1 MNIIWNADACSF
13 DVPFLEGSFMIY
25 MYLLHSDLVL
35 ISNIQKTGLAFAEDL
50 AIDYSTG
57 NLYYTAEGPT
67 TFQSYIGV
75 VQRSTSFHKTLIN
88 YLYKPRGIALHSAK
102 G

>member
-1 MNIIWNADACSF
+1 
-13 DVPFLEGSFMIY
+13 MIY

-35 ISNIQKTGLAFAEDL
+35 ISIIQKTGLAFAEDL

-67 TFQSYIGV
+67 TFHSYIGV
-75 VQRSTSFHKTLIN
+75 VRDPHHSTKL
-88 YLYKPRGIALHSAK
+88 
-102 G
+102 